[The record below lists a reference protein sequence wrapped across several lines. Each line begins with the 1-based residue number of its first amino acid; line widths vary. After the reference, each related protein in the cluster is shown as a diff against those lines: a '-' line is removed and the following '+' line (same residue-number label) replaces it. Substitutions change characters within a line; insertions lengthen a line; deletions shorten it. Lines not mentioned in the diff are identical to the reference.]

1 MSNRLLNKKALVTG
15 AGQGIGKE
23 TVIQFANEG
32 AKVFATDKNE
42 KALEFFN
49 DKSNIIPIKLDVT
62 DYAEIKEL
70 VEITGSVDIIFNC
83 AGIVHEGTIL
93 DCNLEDWDLT
103 LDVNVKSMFQI
114 IKTYI
119 PLMLKQNSGS
129 IINMSSLASSTLGV
143 PNRFAYSVSKAAV
156 IGLTKS
162 IAKDF
167 VEKNIRCN
175 AICPATIETPSLQ
188 DRINKSENPNEE
200 KKKFIARQPMKRIGK
215 PEEIAKLAV
224 YLASDE
230 SSYTTGVAHI
240 IDGGMAI

>member
-42 KALEFFN
+42 KSLEFFN
-49 DKSNIIPIKLDVT
+49 DKSNIIPLKLDVT
-62 DYAEIKEL
+62 NYSEIKKL
-70 VEITGSVDIIFNC
+70 VEKTGSVDIIFNC

-143 PNRFAYSVSKAAV
+143 PNRFVYSVSKAAV

>member
-1 MSNRLLNKKALVTG
+1 MTKRLLNKKALVTG

-49 DKSNIIPIKLDVT
+49 DKSNIIPLKLDVT
-62 DYAEIKEL
+62 SYSEIKNL
-70 VEITGSVDIIFNC
+70 VEITGYVDIVFNC

-93 DCNLEDWDLT
+93 DSDLEDWDLAF
-103 LDVNVKSMFQI
+103 DVNVKSMFKV
-114 IKTYI
+114 IKTYL

-143 PNRFAYSVSKAAV
+143 PNRFVYTASKAAV

-167 VEKNIRCN
+167 VAKNIRCN
-175 AICPATIETPSLQ
+175 AICPSTIKLMEGTGKQ
-188 DRINKSENPNEE
+188 EAEE
-200 KKKFIARQPMKRIGK
+200 RKKFIARQPMKRIGK

-224 YLASDE
+224 YLGSDE